1 MSLNPPSRTEIEV
14 RAASVAPHCSIRQR
28 LSHRDVALDAELAA
42 MPRRMVDDF
51 ARGCYILN
59 QLVDEVR
66 PSTRLRGS
74 GEAIGLPEP
83 AE

>member
-1 MSLNPPSRTEIEV
+1 
-14 RAASVAPHCSIRQR
+14 
-28 LSHRDVALDAELAA
+28 
-42 MPRRMVDDF
+42 MVDDF

-66 PSTRLRGS
+66 PSTRLRDL